1 MNPVFQYRLAGL
13 SRSVFAGKHASQWV
27 SSGQLFKRHVPF
39 TANSDPRRID
49 VRASVLDPFEHYQVR
64 SYQQHSLL
72 DVTLI
77 ADLSASF
84 SFSGECAKRECLQ
97 QLLLTIAY
105 SALAV
110 GDYFAFIGC
119 GRQLE
124 HRWLLPANRHSGR
137 IEAFA
142 TQLRNAPA
150 SPDFASLAQVAPYLS
165 KRRSLVFLLSDFHV
179 ALSSLPPLLHALKH
193 HDVVPLVLW
202 DVQEYEQLPA
212 WGLVTYQDM
221 ETASTR
227 TLFMRPAL
235 QQQMRT
241 AYQQRRQQLQNSLR
255 ALGYEPLFLNTRP
268 FVEQLN
274 DYFRQRNR

>member
-13 SRSVFAGKHASQWV
+13 SRSVFAGKHASQWI
-27 SSGQLFKRHVPF
+27 SNGQLFKRHTPF

-64 SYQQHSLL
+64 TYQQHSLL

-84 SFSGECAKRECLQ
+84 SFDGERAKRECLQ

-105 SALAV
+105 SALAA

-119 GRQLE
+119 GQRLE

-142 TQLRNAPA
+142 TQLRHAPD
-150 SPDFASLAQVAPYLS
+150 SPDFASLAHVAPYLS

-202 DVQEYEQLPA
+202 DTQEYEQLPA
-212 WGLVTYQDM
+212 WGLVSYQDM
-221 ETASTR
+221 ETATTR

-268 FVEQLN
+268 VAEQLN
-274 DYFRQRNR
+274 DSFHLRTR